1 MHEYRHFTQF
11 TTNNRQQT
19 GMEGSSMEWK
29 TWQVYCLGKKKK
41 LRLDLS
47 ESREVSSERKVKVI
61 PCGGTEDGKGVGTNS
76 RKSDMRVI
84 FV

>member
-1 MHEYRHFTQF
+1 MSIDTLHNLQP
-11 TTNNRQQT
+11 TTDNKQ
-19 GMEGSSMEWK
+19 GWK
-29 TWQVYCLGKKKK
+29 VAAWSGKHGRSIVWEKKRK